1 MEKPVAQKIKKMGNT
16 LFPQIIDEFMNK
28 KCRVPSS
35 INSWKKPLLSKAQVI
50 MDISFS
56 HSKRHKIK
64 LMAVIKVYLRADLS
78 LKQFFIQ

>member
-1 MEKPVAQKIKKMGNT
+1 MEKPVAQKIKKIGNT

-50 MDISFS
+50 MDI
-56 HSKRHKIK
+56 
-64 LMAVIKVYLRADLS
+64 
-78 LKQFFIQ
+78 FFVTAKATK

>member
-16 LFPQIIDEFMNK
+16 LFPQIIDEFMNE

-50 MDISFS
+50 MDISF
-56 HSKRHKIK
+56 HYSKRHKIK
-64 LMAVIKVYLRADLS
+64 LMVVRKVNLRADLS
-78 LKQFFIQ
+78 LKQFVIQ